1 MQWQFLNIKPAT
13 ISKQTSDEMARQPED
28 KKFLGKIVIL
38 SLNSNFEVVF
48 KAVSEGYQKAKR
60 EGLVNL
66 NFKVEFWF
74 RGKIYILH

>member
-48 KAVSEGYQKAKR
+48 KAVSEGY
-60 EGLVNL
+60 
-66 NFKVEFWF
+66 
-74 RGKIYILH
+74 